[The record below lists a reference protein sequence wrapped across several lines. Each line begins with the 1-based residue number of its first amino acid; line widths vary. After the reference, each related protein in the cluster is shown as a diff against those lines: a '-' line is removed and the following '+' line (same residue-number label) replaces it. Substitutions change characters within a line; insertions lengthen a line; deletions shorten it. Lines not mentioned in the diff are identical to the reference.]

1 MCSTLLKKKKR
12 KILLILELL
21 RNFSLLMA
29 EATDFL
35 AANLKNY
42 QLDELE
48 NELNEM
54 KKIEVVANDK
64 KQATLDFLY
73 QDFLPPIERPDI
85 LEITQAL
92 NTLLGTVSSDILA
105 RLDRYQVKTIEPD
118 VFVLVEVLKQ
128 GSDKTLALTK
138 ELIHFKH
145 PEKLL
150 ALMKDINSLV
160 RRGYALHHQAIKKMM
175 HNENDAIVV
184 FSYSNIYEGF
194 NRSWHALERLTRAV
208 EAMIIQNT

>member
-1 MCSTLLKKKKR
+1 MFNPFKKEEAEDFTYFR
-12 KILLILELL
+12 TFEE
-21 RNFSLLMA
+21 FSLLIA

-92 NTLLGTVSSDILA
+92 NTLLGTVSDILA

-118 VFVLVEVLKQ
+118 VFVLIEVLKQ

>member
-1 MCSTLLKKKKR
+1 MFNPFKKEEAEDFTYFR
-12 KILLILELL
+12 TFEE
-21 RNFSLLMA
+21 FSLLIA

-92 NTLLGTVSSDILA
+92 NTLLGTVSDILA

>member
-1 MCSTLLKKKKR
+1 MFNPFKKEEAEDFTYFR
-12 KILLILELL
+12 TFEE
-21 RNFSLLMA
+21 FSLLIT

-64 KQATLDFLY
+64 KQAILDFLY

-85 LEITQAL
+85 FEITQAL
-92 NTLLGTVSSDILA
+92 NTLLGTISDILA
-105 RLDRYQVKTIEPD
+105 RFDRYQVKTIRPD

-150 ALMKDINSLV
+150 ALTEEMNSLV
-160 RRGYALHHQAIKKMM
+160 RRGYALHHQAIKKMI

-194 NRSWHALERLTRAV
+194 NRSWYALERLTRAV

>member
-1 MCSTLLKKKKR
+1 MFNPFKKEEAEDFTYFR
-12 KILLILELL
+12 TFEE
-21 RNFSLLMA
+21 FSLLIA

-92 NTLLGTVSSDILA
+92 NTLLGTVSDILA

-145 PEKLL
+145 LEKLL

>member
-1 MCSTLLKKKKR
+1 MFNPFKKEEAEDFTYFR
-12 KILLILELL
+12 TFEE
-21 RNFSLLMA
+21 FSLLIA

-92 NTLLGTVSSDILA
+92 NTLLGTVSDILA

-184 FSYSNIYEGF
+184 FSYSNIYDGF

>member
-1 MCSTLLKKKKR
+1 MFNPFKKEETEDFTYFKTFEEFSS
-12 KILLILELL
+12 LI
-21 RNFSLLMA
+21 A

-54 KKIEVVANDK
+54 KKIEVVANEK

-73 QDFLPPIERPDI
+73 QDFLPPIERADI
-85 LEITQAL
+85 FELIQAL
-92 NTLLGTVSSDILA
+92 NTLLDTISDILA
-105 RLDRYQVKTIEPD
+105 CLDRYQVKTIEPD
-118 VFVLVEVLKQ
+118 VFVLMEILKQ
-128 GSDKTLALTK
+128 GSEKTLALTK

-150 ALMKDINSLV
+150 VFMKDLNTLV
-160 RRGYALHHQAIKKMM
+160 KRGHALHHHAIKKIIQ
-175 HNENDAIVV
+175 NKGDAIMVL
-184 FSYSNIYEGF
+184 SYSNIYESF
-194 NRSWHALERLTRAV
+194 NHSMYALERLTRAV
-208 EAMIIQNT
+208 EAMIIKNT

>member
-1 MCSTLLKKKKR
+1 MFNPFKKEEAEDFTYFR
-12 KILLILELL
+12 TFEE
-21 RNFSLLMA
+21 FSLLIA

-92 NTLLGTVSSDILA
+92 NTLLGTVSDILA

-194 NRSWHALERLTRAV
+194 NRSWYALERLTRAV